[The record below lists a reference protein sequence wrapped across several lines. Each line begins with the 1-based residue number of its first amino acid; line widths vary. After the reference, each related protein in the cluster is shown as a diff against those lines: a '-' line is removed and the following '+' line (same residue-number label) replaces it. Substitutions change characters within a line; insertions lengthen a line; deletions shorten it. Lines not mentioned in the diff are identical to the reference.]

1 MSWTIEI
8 KLKNNLDKEFAIK
21 IPKGQIFENK
31 KIGTGLQNVASAHD
45 YIFRIPAKSTLTVD
59 IEVLCINQHL
69 SPPSGSYNVTLFKID
84 NNFTNQYDLWA
95 LMKP

>member
-8 KLKNNLDKEFAIK
+8 KLKNNLSKDFEIK
-21 IPKGQIFENK
+21 VPKGQIFENK

-45 YIFRIPAKSTLTVD
+45 YVFKIPANSSITVD
-59 IEVLCINQHL
+59 IEVYCINQHL
-69 SPPSGSYNVTLFKID
+69 SPPLGNYNVTFFKID
-84 NNFTNQYDLWA
+84 KNFNDQNELWA